1 MKFTICTKAN
11 QRVHGV
17 RDWSELFRL
26 CKTYTVIRAREG
38 KRLLGQIA
46 VEIDENN
53 NAWLFFLSVDPDER
67 GNGIGTQLID
77 KAETFV
83 EKSGVESIYLRPQKE
98 FEKRLVPWYESLGY
112 EKLERDPTCYDEWL
126 MCKNI

>member
-17 RDWSELFRL
+17 RNWDELFVL
-26 CKTYTVIRAREG
+26 CKKYTVIRAREG
-38 KRLLGQIA
+38 KKLLGQIA
-46 VEIDENN
+46 VEIDEKN
-53 NAWLFFLSVDPDER
+53 NAWIFFLAVDPDER

-77 KAETFV
+77 KAEIFV
-83 EKSGVESIYLRPQKE
+83 EKSGIESIYLRPQKE

-112 EKLERDPTCYDEWL
+112 EKLERDPTCRDEWL